1 MESPRHRRHR
11 RNLHQ
16 AAPTAPPGKP
26 SGRRDRN
33 RTAISW
39 VLWASRTKSPGS
51 EDPLEDGVDVLEMVV
66 EVEVGLELL
75 VREPCAHVLVRLEKR
90 QEIAFAG
97 PHFHGVALYEA
108 IGVFTRHALLGERD
122 QHALRVDQ
130 PAK

>member
-39 VLWASRTKSPGS
+39 VIWASRTKSPGS
-51 EDPLEDGVDVLEMVV
+51 EHPLEDGVDVPEMVA
-66 EVEVGLELL
+66 EVEVGLELFI
-75 VREPCAHVLVRLEKR
+75 RELSANVLVRLEKG
-90 QEIAFAG
+90 QEVAFAG
-97 PHFHGVALYEA
+97 PHFHGVTLYKT
-108 IGVFTRHALLGERD
+108 IGVFTRHAFLGERD
-122 QHALRVDQ
+122 QHA
-130 PAK
+130 